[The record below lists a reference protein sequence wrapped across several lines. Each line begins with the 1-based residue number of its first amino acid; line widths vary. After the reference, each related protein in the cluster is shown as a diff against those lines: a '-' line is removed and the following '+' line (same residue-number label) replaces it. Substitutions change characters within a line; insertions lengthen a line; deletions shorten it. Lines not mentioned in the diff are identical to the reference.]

1 MRGLHTG
8 VPVSLEQSAL
18 VAQVPGLPATQQ
30 PSAQCW
36 CEAQSVS
43 RLQVGAA
50 TPQAVLTQVPLTQ
63 VCGDGQSVEVV
74 QVCSAPPP

>member
-1 MRGLHTG
+1 